1 MAGSTTS
8 LNRFYLII
16 AVAAAVG
23 IGALLYLM
31 NRSSSPTVPVA
42 VAVTPADT
50 AGFRGYVLGSDT
62 APVEII
68 EYADYQCP
76 ACQAFEMVEFPYVR
90 ERLIQTGRVRWIYR
104 DFPLDQPHRWA
115 RLAAHSAACAS
126 DQDKFWEQ
134 HEAIYRTQADW
145 SASSSAG
152 GIFRSL
158 AQGVGLDMGAYDDC
172 MKSLKYAGRIQASA
186 EEGLRM
192 GINSTP
198 SIIVGGRI
206 YAGVQPYDR
215 LKALVDSLSPVAP
228 AQ

>member
-8 LNRFYLII
+8 LNRFYVII

-31 NRSSSPTVPVA
+31 NRASSPSIPVA
-42 VAVTPADT
+42 VAVAPSDT

-68 EYADYQCP
+68 EYADFQCP
-76 ACQAFEMVEFPYVR
+76 ACQAFEMVEFPYVK

-104 DFPLDQPHRWA
+104 DFPLDQPHKWS
-115 RLAAHSAACAS
+115 RLASHSAACAN
-126 DQDKFWEQ
+126 DQDKYWEQ

-158 AQGVGLDMGAYDDC
+158 AQQNGLDMSAYDGC
-172 MKSLKYAGRIQASA
+172 MKSLKYAGRIQASS
-186 EEGLRM
+186 EEGLRA

-206 YAGVQPYDR
+206 YPGVQPYDK
-215 LKALVDSLSPVAP
+215 LKALVDSLSPVAATP
-228 AQ
+228 